1 MRARLLEPLL
11 RVCLVLLEKLYSL
24 TRPEIIPRYPY
35 DRQSNT
41 IRLPR
46 EIERELRQLVATGNN
61 VEAIK
66 RVTQLT
72 GAGLRESK
80 DYVDALAA
88 VRTRRR

>member
-1 MRARLLEPLL
+1 MRARLLEPVL
-11 RVCLVLLEKLYSL
+11 RFFLWVLEQLFRVA
-24 TRPEIIPRYPY
+24 RPKIPAPYPY

-46 EIERELRQLVATGNN
+46 EIERELRRLVATGNK